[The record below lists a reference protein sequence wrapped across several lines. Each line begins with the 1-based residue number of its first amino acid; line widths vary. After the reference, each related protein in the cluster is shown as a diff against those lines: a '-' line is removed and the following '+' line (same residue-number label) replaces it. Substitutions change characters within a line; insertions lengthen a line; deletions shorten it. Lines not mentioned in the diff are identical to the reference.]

1 MQIQSNILIAVSQYN
16 ENAAVHGIQKTGKRL
31 FNIENRGLKSFFT

>member
-1 MQIQSNILIAVSQYN
+1 MQTQSNILIAISQYD

-31 FNIENRGLKSFFT
+31 FNIEYRAKYFFT